1 VVKNKQAPPFRV
13 AHASLIYGK
22 GIPKAMA
29 VLDMAIDMDVIK
41 KKGSWL
47 AYKGETLGQ
56 GKDKVAQLLEE
67 QPELMEEI
75 SREVKTIVAE
85 NAGLVNLLPPRG
97 AEDEV
102 IEGQVK
108 EVEEAPLDDEEV
120 LELDVESPEDA

>member
-1 VVKNKQAPPFRV
+1 
-13 AHASLIYGK
+13 
-22 GIPKAMA
+22 MA

-75 SREVKTIVAE
+75 SREVKTIVARTP
-85 NAGLVNLLPPRG
+85 GW
-97 AEDEV
+97 
-102 IEGQVK
+102 
-108 EVEEAPLDDEEV
+108 
-120 LELDVESPEDA
+120 